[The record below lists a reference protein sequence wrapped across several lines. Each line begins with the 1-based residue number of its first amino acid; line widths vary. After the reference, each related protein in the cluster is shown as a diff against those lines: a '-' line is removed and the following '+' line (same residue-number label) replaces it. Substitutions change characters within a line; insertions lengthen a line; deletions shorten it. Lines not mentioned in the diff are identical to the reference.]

1 MKTLENLKTGMTLT
15 KELQIAL
22 DFGMQWFP
30 NGYSKQIV
38 YSLRHNGT
46 LIHQTCSTKFGSEL
60 HAVVLFGLHD
70 QFVEVR
76 MTTNP
81 KKKYWTNNK
90 IVVSI

>member
-1 MKTLENLKTGMTLT
+1 MTIENFKTGMTLT
-15 KELQIAL
+15 KKLEIAL

-38 YSLRHNGT
+38 YSLHHNGT
-46 LIHQTCSTKFGSEL
+46 LIHQTISTKFGSEL
-60 HAVVLFGLHD
+60 HAIVLFCN
-70 QFVEVR
+70 QNKFVEVR
-76 MTTNP
+76 MSVNT